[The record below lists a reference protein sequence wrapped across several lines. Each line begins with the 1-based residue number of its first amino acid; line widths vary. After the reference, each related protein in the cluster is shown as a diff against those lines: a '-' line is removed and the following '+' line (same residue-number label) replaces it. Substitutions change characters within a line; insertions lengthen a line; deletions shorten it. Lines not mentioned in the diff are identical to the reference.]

1 MSDKMLEALK
11 LADAALSGANMNM
24 TVVMRKIR
32 EALAE
37 QLVNGEAVVEAD
49 VQRVIDR
56 LMSSD
61 PDFEDCEE
69 AANMLRQLATATPA
83 PAFDV
88 VIAGDELAALHEWT
102 APDNEAGVRL
112 FVAQGGLHMVCADYP
127 DEGSVHLADVAAPP
141 APAVPDG
148 WRDAFI
154 AVCGAWDGCDRF
166 VSANFARLGDAV
178 VEYPVLQGTSNQLAV
193 RRVGRLAYDG
203 KRAASALRQIAEM
216 LAAAP
221 EVKS

>member
-1 MSDKMLEALK
+1 MNTAELRRLIAQQITEGRYLQRPDDATASRILDALALAGALKKGGAGMSDKMLEALK

-141 APAVPDG
+141 APAVP
-148 WRDAFI
+148 
-154 AVCGAWDGCDRF
+154 
-166 VSANFARLGDAV
+166 
-178 VEYPVLQGTSNQLAV
+178 
-193 RRVGRLAYDG
+193 
-203 KRAASALRQIAEM
+203 
-216 LAAAP
+216 
-221 EVKS
+221 EVPRG